1 MEKLVSTDLMDS
13 SSSTSKERIAAHAH
27 SVLLLYTNT
36 HYY

>member
-1 MEKLVSTDLMDS
+1 MGKLMSTDLMD
-13 SSSTSKERIAAHAH
+13 SSTSKERIAAHAH